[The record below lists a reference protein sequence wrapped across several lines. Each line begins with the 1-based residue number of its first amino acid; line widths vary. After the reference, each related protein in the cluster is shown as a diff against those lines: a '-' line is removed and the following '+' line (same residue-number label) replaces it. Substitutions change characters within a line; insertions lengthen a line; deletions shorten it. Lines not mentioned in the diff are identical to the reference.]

1 MSQHL
6 INHTVQDSVISQRAS
21 DGYIHATAM
30 CDAAGKRWP
39 DYFRLDSTKAYLK
52 ALSSDVQFPTSQLI
66 ISQKGNSVSFKQGT
80 WVHPKVAIHL
90 AQWLSPQFAVQVTNW
105 VYDWMN
111 GMNPG
116 NTRTDS
122 SGTNIQHRVRDEAL
136 NMVREILPALRQEL
150 LEGLRP
156 MSRDISLHSLLGDV
170 STGQGRLLGVWED
183 LPAHHIQWP
192 DKALAERHEYV
203 VLGYWAETRLPTVM
217 RLYAGNWIIASQL
230 AVYLH
235 PDFRFV
241 AAFEADAPMV

>member
-1 MSQHL
+1 MSQLL

-30 CDAAGKRWP
+30 CKTAGKHFP
-39 DYFRLDSTKAYLK
+39 HYM
-52 ALSSDVQFPTSQLI
+52 ALSGTKEFLDALASDVGIPTSQLI
-66 ISQKGNSVSFKQGT
+66 ISKKGNSVSFKQGT

-105 VYDWMN
+105 VHDWMN

-116 NTRTDS
+116 NAPTDS
-122 SGTNIQHRVRDEAL
+122 SGTNIQLQVRNEAL
-136 NMVREILPALRQEL
+136 NMVREMLPALRQEL

-183 LPAHHIQWP
+183 LPAHNIQWP

-241 AAFEADAPMV
+241 AAFEADASTV